1 MHWFGI
7 PGKVKLVH
15 TIKQFGCITCP
26 RLSLKRYIVGNMV
39 YGPCLLAPLWI
50 PWSSSGFHW
59 CVKETSTRKYRHCVV
74 VVTWATRTVRALQG
88 SHNALYWVRTLLTL
102 SYVFNQYEKQNIIQ
116 GKQYNKHLASS
127 LIFCKAKSSLMHFG
141 LPFISCSLHITN
153 LTILIT
159 LQR

>member
-102 SYVFNQYEKQNIIQ
+102 SYVFKQYEKNKISSQANSIIRPLWTLWYFV
-116 GKQYNKHLASS
+116 KRSPRANALWVTFYS
-127 LIFCKAKSSLMHFG
+127 LY
-141 LPFISCSLHITN
+141 T
-153 LTILIT
+153 
-159 LQR
+159 